1 MLRKKVL
8 EAMVRTGYPNGP
20 YSLPEELTGWRRALL
35 GDALLNAANNAQARA
50 AERFAGMD
58 EPTRASLA
66 KTVVAGLPGRM
77 VEAHN
82 LHQFQARANLL
93 RSRRLPP

>member
-1 MLRKKVL
+1 MTDRAHLT
-8 EAMVRTGYPNGP
+8 VRP
-20 YSLPEELTGWRRALL
+20 
-35 GDALLNAANNAQARA
+35 QARA
-50 AERFAGMD
+50 AERFAAMD

-82 LHQFQARANLL
+82 LHQFQARASLL
-93 RSRRLPP
+93 RSRRRLRDLQA